1 MWLADSEVDI
11 LGMWRNGAAFNRY
24 DSRERDV
31 HEFDIMIVARVTV
44 CGIIVCV
51 LLLACFHVLV
61 CQTSKSLCAKQLGT
75 QQHDTVL
82 CLCNKAV
89 VESND
94 NNTVDVINRCKCEKI
109 DRPRIIDDNRVQS

>member
-1 MWLADSEVDI
+1 MVLHSIDTTAET
-11 LGMWRNGAAFNRY
+11 
-24 DSRERDV
+24 DV
-31 HEFDIMIVARVTV
+31 HEFDFMIVARVTV

-61 CQTSKSLCAKQLGT
+61 CQTSKSLCAKQ
-75 QQHDTVL
+75 QDSVL
-82 CLCNKAV
+82 CLCYKAV

-109 DRPRIIDDNRVQS
+109 DRPRIIDGTEYSRSKPSKLTAPLAV